1 MKKIFISLFCSL
13 IVLGGMFSVASAL
26 TAPADDT
33 VGTDYTTLQQQL
45 DALLKQV
52 YELQWR
58 LGLSGRSSV
67 TPGNTTSPA
76 PTTGSPAYWVPSVIE
91 DSPDQI
97 IPNAPIGNAPPSDNG
112 LLRVIYPNG
121 GEKWDIHTGLYIKWF
136 KMSGLSDESLS
147 SSARQTISIVKN
159 NTIVCKIADIS
170 GRGTL
175 YSFPNLKSVC
185 PALPSGDDYKIRV
198 QFSGDGMNVS
208 DESDSIFSISTNI
221 IPPTTPNSPPTPT
234 PTPTPPTAK
243 SITLISPDSNVYT
256 SGSNATVYIRW
267 SSSGISGNG
276 TLLLL
281 KNNASSKTIGTVSM
295 SAKSFNWKLPGDI
308 VTGNYRILLK
318 DDSGTITS
326 GIDEGIF
333 SVVSP
338 SQNPPTSSG
347 VKITYPNG
355 RVSLKIGE
363 TYAVR
368 WQALAFKSTAD
379 VSITLIN
386 QDTSEEVLI
395 ANTKNSGSYKW
406 KIPETLGGMNLSE
419 GLDTLYRIKVRVG
432 SDVQNDFDL
441 SDNAFSIID
450 SRASNV
456 KVTRATNTPKSRDVR
471 TGEKNVEFLRFRIT
485 NSGKETV
492 NIVGVKGGIFTSP
505 NADMVGLDKF
515 KLYEFGDISNS
526 IGESEY
532 IGSVSGH
539 YFEMIQISP
548 TTSIIP
554 GEMKEFTVKA
564 DVTDHSFIEGSKIY
578 INIQKISFSIGS
590 RSFEANVT
598 GVNGNAMKVVSISPT
613 TNKPIIKISAP
624 NGGETFK
631 TSPESDMGTQIRWT
645 STNMGS
651 LKVRIDLIG
660 EDGLVRNIASGAS
673 NTGYRFWHVS
683 MDIPTGK
690 YKIKI
695 ASEDQGASAVDMSD
709 GYFNVVN
716 TNIIAEVPSL
726 PAPTGVNATASRE
739 NTSVSWNSVSGATA
753 YWIYRASGST
763 ITERSKEKAVLIGS
777 AGGVG
782 ATEKVSYIDEKP
794 KCGVTHAYYVK
805 THNATTGKTSDM
817 SASAETLIPCPIVPG
832 NTSPKITLTNPNGGS
847 FRMKDILKIRWDA
860 ENLGAVSNQKIELM
874 VGEAPVCT
882 LATPAITNG
891 ENVYEWEISSSQCS
905 YVGPGPGYKIRI
917 SLASG
922 STVVSDTS
930 DSAFTILSSVDAP
943 TLTITSPNGGEMFE
957 REKTMEIK
965 WSSTNYT
972 GNVVLTLVD
981 RNRYP
986 VMQIKSG
993 IPASTGSFVWTIP
1006 KANIYEANY
1015 KILIQGDLVAG
1026 YQAPLD
1032 YSDNTFYISVPTT
1045 TSGALGKPTN
1055 FAFLGYEMSGNTAIS
1070 KFEYMDNAVGESGYY
1085 IYWDDGMKGY
1095 VSPTTVTSD
1104 TGKRTSYIGRIF
1116 DCTKIPKTVYIRAFK
1131 DLDLSEPSNVVSTP
1145 TPPVCEAPVT
1155 KVLSPNGG
1163 ELYKQGDS
1171 VSIKWTATN
1180 LGSSNSVAI
1189 SVYKA
1194 RSDNNY
1200 YGIAPDFGL
1209 TFYNNVSGGVVQ
1221 DEGSYTWTIP
1231 QNFTTGQYVV
1241 FVAGAK
1247 GTYDTSDA
1255 PFTITTA
1262 SGGVSANILDS
1273 VKIQLDGLK
1282 ELLMKLR

>member
-13 IVLGGMFSVASAL
+13 ILFSGVSFANAQAVPSSNMGNTDSAFIQMLLNQIAELQKQVQALLTKQTVPADAPEQPTFPETPSTPKTDGSPSDAGKALIKVLSPSGGENYKAGSKVKVTWKTENLPSSVQSVLLSFVRYENGSPVGVFGVKSVANSGSYEKDIEENIRPGLYKLKVESQCVSESITEQAECSMYGENDGL
-26 TAPADDT
+26 FEILPKVTAS
-33 VGTDYTTLQQQL
+33 
-45 DALLKQV
+45 
-52 YELQWR
+52 
-58 LGLSGRSSV
+58 SGVKV
-67 TPGNTTSPA
+67 T
-76 PTTGSPAYWVPSVIE
+76 
-91 DSPDQI
+91 
-97 IPNAPIGNAPPSDNG
+97 
-112 LLRVIYPNG
+112 YPNG
-121 GEKWDIHTGLYIKWF
+121 EDKLKIGQPYTLKW
-136 KMSGLSDESLS
+136 E
-147 SSARQTISIVKN
+147 
-159 NTIVCKIADIS
+159 
-170 GRGTL
+170 
-175 YSFPNLKSVC
+175 
-185 PALPSGDDYKIRV
+185 
-198 QFSGDGMNVS
+198 
-208 DESDSIFSISTNI
+208 
-221 IPPTTPNSPPTPT
+221 
-234 PTPTPPTAK
+234 
-243 SITLISPDSNVYT
+243 
-256 SGSNATVYIRW
+256 
-267 SSSGISGNG
+267 
-276 TLLLL
+276 
-281 KNNASSKTIGTVSM
+281 
-295 SAKSFNWKLPGDI
+295 AKSFNTTKPNKVADAEI
-308 VTGNYRILLK
+308 SLLN
-318 DDSGTITS
+318 TRTS
-326 GIDEGIF
+326 KE
-333 SVVSP
+333 VV
-338 SQNPPTSSG
+338 
-347 VKITYPNG
+347 
-355 RVSLKIGE
+355 
-363 TYAVR
+363 
-368 WQALAFKSTAD
+368 
-379 VSITLIN
+379 
-386 QDTSEEVLI
+386 I
-395 ANTKNSGSYKW
+395 ANIKNTGSHKW
-406 KIPETLGGMNLSE
+406 KVPETLDGMNLFETQDSI
-419 GLDTLYRIKVRVG
+419 YRVKIKVWNDTQ
-432 SDVQNDFDL
+432 SDFDL
-441 SDNAFSIID
+441 SDKTFSFVD
-450 SRASNV
+450 VRASNV
-456 KVTRATNTPKSRDVR
+456 RVTRATNTPKSRDVR
-471 TGEKNVEFLRFRIT
+471 TGETDVEFLGFTIQNNGSEKISINKIRFYISPLYGET
-485 NSGKETV
+485 CGLSGGE
-492 NIVGVKGGIFTSP
+492 IYESGIFYNNWRDQDGMSRDSTGCHLT
-505 NADMVGLDKF
+505 A
-515 KLYEFGDISNS
+515 ERDISLDIPSKTKKDIVIKSDIEDNTELVGKKIL
-526 IGESEY
+526 IGVE
-532 IGSVSGH
+532 
-539 YFEMIQISP
+539 
-548 TTSIIP
+548 
-554 GEMKEFTVKA
+554 
-564 DVTDHSFIEGSKIY
+564 
-578 INIQKISFSIGS
+578 KISFSIGN

-598 GVNGNAMKVVSISPT
+598 GVKGNAMKVVSISPT

-631 TSPESDMGTQIRWT
+631 TSPESDMGTSIRWT

-651 LKVRIDLIG
+651 MKVRIDLIG

-726 PAPTGVNATASRE
+726 PAPTGVSATASRE

-874 VGEAPVCT
+874 VGEALVCT

-993 IPASTGSFVWTIP
+993 IPASTSSFVWTIP

-1095 VSPTTVTSD
+1095 VSTTTLTSD

-1131 DLDLSEPSNVVSTP
+1131 DLDLSEPSNVVSIP

-1163 ELYKQGDS
+1163 ESYKQGDS

-1273 VKIQLDGLK
+1273 VKIQLEGLK